1 MAAWLLQLSG
11 KNDWIIRVF
20 ELLIALECIVGSIVW
35 VTNGIVVADKCEVI
49 HNFSQL
55 PRKIAVKSILTGR
68 RYSVFPEWHCYNSE
82 QIAIQAAEKYKEGY
96 VDMIY

>member
-55 PRKIAVKSILTGR
+55 P
-68 RYSVFPEWHCYNSE
+68 F
-82 QIAIQAAEKYKEGY
+82 
-96 VDMIY
+96 